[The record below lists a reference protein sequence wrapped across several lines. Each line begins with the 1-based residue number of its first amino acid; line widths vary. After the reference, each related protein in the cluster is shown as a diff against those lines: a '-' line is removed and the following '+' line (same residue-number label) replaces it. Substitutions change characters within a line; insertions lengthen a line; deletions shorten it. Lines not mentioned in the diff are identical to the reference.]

1 MKILKQVALKLIP
14 QLMPYIVEAKIGKV
28 LIKQYSD
35 LLINLITC
43 ITNEKLKVESF
54 LIKAL
59 WEWSAWP
66 GGAITSGWRSRQ
78 TSPKQQS
85 YGRAPCID
93 SNWAGPKELGL
104 APSTKPLIVKLA
116 AIIWAVDWDEPIS
129 EPRPT
134 RQPGRGRY
142 GIASLCLRRLEP
154 WRSATS

>member
-59 WEWSAWP
+59 WE
-66 GGAITSGWRSRQ
+66 
-78 TSPKQQS
+78 
-85 YGRAPCID
+85 
-93 SNWAGPKELGL
+93 
-104 APSTKPLIVKLA
+104 
-116 AIIWAVDWDEPIS
+116 
-129 EPRPT
+129 
-134 RQPGRGRY
+134 
-142 GIASLCLRRLEP
+142 
-154 WRSATS
+154 